1 MRVFCR
7 FVGWFLV
14 AIAVIALGRDLVA
27 IVAGESF
34 RLAPLGEVW
43 FKLHSASLNMLQA
56 GIERRIAPEAWDS
69 VVAPALQWPTVL
81 FFAVPG
87 VVLLLLCR
95 DWRGHRRR
103 FR

>member
-7 FVGWFLV
+7 FFGWFLV
-14 AIAVIALGRDLVA
+14 ALAVIALGRDLVA

-43 FKLHSASLNMLQA
+43 FKLHAASLNLLQA
-56 GIERRIAPEAWDS
+56 GIERRIAPEVWDS
-69 VVAPALQWPTVL
+69 VVAPALQWPSVL
-81 FFAVPG
+81 VFGVPG
-87 VVLLLLCR
+87 ILLVLLCR
-95 DWRGHRRR
+95 SWGGQRRR

>member
-7 FVGWFLV
+7 FLGWFLV
-14 AIAVIALGRDLVA
+14 AIGFIALGRDLVA
-27 IVAGESF
+27 IAAGESF

-56 GIERRIAPEAWDS
+56 GIERRIAPEVWDS

-87 VVLLLLCR
+87 VLLLLLSR
-95 DWRGHRRR
+95 DWRGHKRR

>member
-1 MRVFCR
+1 M
-7 FVGWFLV
+7 
-14 AIAVIALGRDLVA
+14 AIGFIALGRDLVA
-27 IVAGESF
+27 IAAGESF

-56 GIERRIAPEAWDS
+56 GIERRIAPEVWDS

-87 VVLLLLCR
+87 VLLLLLSR
-95 DWRGHRRR
+95 DWRGHKRR

>member
-1 MRVFCR
+1 MRVFGR
-7 FVGWFLV
+7 FLGWFLL
-14 AIAVIALGRDLVA
+14 ALAFIALGRDLVA
-27 IVAGESF
+27 IAAGETF

-56 GIERRIAPEAWDS
+56 GVERRIAPEVWDS
-69 VVAPALQWPTVL
+69 VIAPALQWPTVA

-87 VVLLLLCR
+87 LLLVLLCR
-95 DWRGHRRR
+95 DWQSQKRR